1 INDEKR
7 ITILHNNNSDIVRL
21 AEIAD
26 NFIKYTSRALREDIT
41 FSAGVNDAL
50 KEMFSS
56 LAELFELMKRARLTK
71 DKSIL
76 PFVDEKEEVLDN
88 FRRKLISDHI
98 ERLNRG
104 ECKATSSSIFI
115 NLVSNMERAGDHM
128 FFIAHTIEEVA

>member
-1 INDEKR
+1 
-7 ITILHNNNSDIVRL
+7 
-21 AEIAD
+21 
-26 NFIKYTSRALREDIT
+26 
-41 FSAGVNDAL
+41 
-50 KEMFSS
+50 M
-56 LAELFELMKRARLTK
+56 
-71 DKSIL
+71 
-76 PFVDEKEEVLDN
+76 LDN